1 MLVTPKIIS
10 INGIYAGEFIRQGNV
25 VASFFLHFTKPVRSG
40 TNQYNSFLDK

>member
-10 INGIYAGEFIRQGNV
+10 INVIYAGEFIRQSDV

-40 TNQYNSFLDK
+40 TNQYNSFLDE